1 MARFFVFVFAVII
14 LFYSLQGIFHTHHG
28 EIEKQL
34 PNLLTSIV
42 LEKKGDRFYPQRKYS
57 RKKSFSKEKEI
68 WENIG
73 DFYCT
78 IDAANEAIKKFAD
91 KDREEFIA

>member
-1 MARFFVFVFAVII
+1 MARFFVFVFAVINI
-14 LFYSLQGIFHTHHG
+14 LFIIGYFSYSSWRDRKTITKPTN
-28 EIEKQL
+28 EYR
-34 PNLLTSIV
+34 V
-42 LEKKGDRFYPQRKYS
+42 RKKGDRFYPQRKYS
-57 RKKSFSKEKEI
+57 RKRSFSKEKEI